1 MIVQWLA
8 RGLKGLALLAVGLI
22 LLVAAAAAA
31 FWWWAGT
38 EGSLAWTLRQLGRWQ
53 PVQAEGVRGSLRSG
67 LYLDRLRWQ
76 QDGLQVDAREVRLE
90 WKPLALFTGGL
101 QLDELRARSVRV
113 EDRRPPEPAAAPTS
127 LALPVRPAIDDL
139 QIGTIEWVTPASS
152 VVANDLVAHYS
163 FNGVQHQ
170 FQVDQVRWQSG
181 TYRGRVSV
189 GAHGALHVNASVE
202 GRFPA
207 AVPGSAGAL
216 PLDFSVSLLGPL
228 TDMQAEGRLQVGTG
242 SPAAGTRA
250 TATARLTPW
259 AAQPVPQAQ
268 GDFQQLDLHALW
280 NQAPRTSL
288 SGQLR
293 VQPAGTATWALTAD
307 VANETPG
314 PWDRGRLPV
323 GKIKA
328 QGEWRA
334 SGEALVRH
342 LRAQVGGG
350 EVQAQGQWRR
360 SGGWELQ
367 GRLDGVDPARV
378 YSAMAPV
385 PVSGRADL
393 EGQGQTVAFEVK
405 LKAAAA
411 PRGQRGTGAAGTL
424 QALELREAS
433 ARGRWDGALLAL
445 PAFDVQTADAR
456 LRGSLQ
462 VRPKELAGDGQ
473 VTLEAPGLQATADG
487 RLAAASGGGKLQLR
501 VPDIDR
507 ALRWAR
513 QLPEVG
519 QLLVGV
525 AASGRGE
532 ARAAWQGGWRDPAV
546 QARIELPVIDG
557 PAPPATSGARPGPAW
572 SVRDAAVNVD
582 GRLSDARVQGRA
594 RAEFGQRRVA
604 LELAG
609 QGGRRGERPQAWQG
623 QLRALRLTA
632 TDPGLGSGPWTVTL
646 QEPVSLRWAGGNL
659 DAGAGR
665 ALLLP
670 PAGAQRAAAGSPAVL
685 AWEPLHWGGG
695 ELRTAGRLTGIP
707 MAWLE
712 LLGGPQLAASALSG
726 DLVFDAHWDASL
738 GASPR
743 VSASLVRTGGDVSV
757 LAEGVD
763 GGSTRL
769 PAGVREARISLRSD
783 GEAIRLALRWD
794 SERAGVAQG
803 ELASRLERGGA
814 AGWFWPETAALDGSL
829 QAQLPRIGVWSL
841 LAPPGWRLRGA
852 LAANIAVAGTRADP
866 QLSGTIVADD
876 LALRSVVDGVELR
889 GGRLRA
895 RLDGQRLV
903 IDEFMLHGAQAAGG
917 DGGTLMATGEG
928 AWTRD
933 GPQARLAVRL
943 DRLRGSIRSDRQLT
957 VSGELAASVD
967 AAATELTGRLK
978 VDSARIVV
986 PEESAPQLGDDVVV
1000 RGAATRPTRTQ
1011 ARAAEPQRTDDGRR
1025 LRLDIALDLGND
1037 FRVQGHGIAT
1047 RLRGTLQ
1054 VAGQSLT
1061 APRVTG
1067 TIRTVGGEYRAYG
1080 QWLDIERGVL
1090 RFTGAVD
1097 NPSLDILAIRPNM
1110 LQRVGVQIT
1119 GNVLNPY
1126 VRLHAEPDLPDAE
1139 KLSWLVLGRPSASG
1153 GAEAALVQQAA
1164 LALLASRS
1172 GQGGGKG
1179 IAGSL
1184 GLDQVSFSR
1193 DAAEGPAVTLGK
1205 RLGRNF
1211 YAAYERS
1218 LSGAL
1223 GTLYIF
1229 YDLTRRI
1236 TVRAEAG
1243 ERTAVDLIFTFTAK

>member
-1 MIVQWLA
+1 MIGHWLA
-8 RGLKGLALLAVGLI
+8 RGLKALTLLALGLI
-22 LLVAAAAAA
+22 LFAVAAAAA

-67 LYLDRLRWQ
+67 LSVDRLRWQ

-90 WKPLALFTGGL
+90 WKPLALFTGDL

-113 EDRRPPEPAAAPTS
+113 EDRRPPEPSAAPTS
-127 LALPVRPAIDDL
+127 LALPVQPAIDDL
-139 QIGTIEWVTPASS
+139 QVGTIEWVTPGSS

-163 FNGVQHQ
+163 FNGAQHQ
-170 FQVDQVRWQSG
+170 LQVDKVRWQSG
-181 TYRGRVSV
+181 TYRGRASV
-189 GAHGALHVNASVE
+189 GAHGALHVNAVLE

-207 AVPGSAGAL
+207 AVPGSADAL

-228 TDMQAEGRLQVGTG
+228 ADMQARGRLQVGTG

-268 GDFQQLDLHALW
+268 GEFRQLDLHALSE
-280 NQAPRTSL
+280 QAPRTSL
-288 SGQLR
+288 SGQVR
-293 VQPAGTATWALTAD
+293 VEPAGTATWALTAD
-307 VANETPG
+307 LANENPG
-314 PWDRGRLPV
+314 PWDQGRLPL
-323 GKIKA
+323 GKVSA
-328 QGEWRA
+328 QGEWRD

-342 LRAQVGGG
+342 LHAQVGGG
-350 EVQAQGQWRR
+350 DVQAKGQWRR
-360 SGGWELQ
+360 TGGWEVQ

-378 YSAMAPV
+378 YSALAPL

-393 EGQGQTVAFEVK
+393 EGEGQAVDFALDLE
-405 LKAAAA
+405 AA
-411 PRGQRGTGAAGTL
+411 PATRGRRRPGATGAL
-424 QALELREAS
+424 QALELREAT

-462 VRPKELAGDGQ
+462 VRIKELAGSGQ
-473 VTLEAPGLQATADG
+473 ATLEAPGLQATADG

-501 VPDIDR
+501 VSDIDR

-519 QLLVGV
+519 EALAGV

-532 ARAAWQGGWRDPAV
+532 LRAAWQGGWRDPAV

-557 PAPPATSGARPGPAW
+557 PAPATPGAQPGPAW
-572 SVRDAAVNVD
+572 SVREAVVNVD

-609 QGGRRGERPQAWQG
+609 QGGRRGERPQAWQA
-623 QLRALRLTA
+623 QLRELRLTA
-632 TDPGLGSGPWTVTL
+632 TDPALGSGPWTLTL

-670 PAGAQRAAAGSPAVL
+670 PAGGQRAAPGTPAVL
-685 AWEPLHWGGG
+685 AWEPMHWGGG

-726 DLVFDAHWDASL
+726 DLVFDAQWDAAL
-738 GASPR
+738 GAVPR
-743 VSASLVRTGGDVSV
+743 VRASLVRSRGDVTV
-757 LAEGVD
+757 LAEGA
-763 GGSTRL
+763 GGASMRL
-769 PAGVREARISLRSD
+769 PAGVREARISLESE
-783 GEAIRLALRWD
+783 GEAIRLALRWE

-814 AGWFWPETAALDGSL
+814 AGWYWPQTAALDGSL

-841 LAPPGWRLRGA
+841 LAPPGWRLRGS

-866 QLSGTIVADD
+866 KLSGTIVADD
-876 LALRSVVDGVELR
+876 LALRSVVDGVELS

-895 RLDGQRLV
+895 RLDGQRLL
-903 IDEFMLHGAQAAGG
+903 IDEFMLHGAQAAAG
-917 DGGTLMATGEG
+917 DGGTLVATGEG
-928 AWTRD
+928 AWTAD
-933 GPQARLAVRL
+933 GPQARLSVRL
-943 DRLRGSIRSDRQLT
+943 DDLRGSIRSDRQLT
-957 VSGELAASVD
+957 VSGELSARVD
-967 AAATELTGRLK
+967 ARSTELTGRLT
-978 VDSARIVV
+978 VDSARIVL
-986 PEESAPQLGDDVVV
+986 PEETAPQLGDDVVV

-1011 ARAAEPQRTDDGRR
+1011 ARAAEPQRSGEGRR
-1025 LRLDIALDLGND
+1025 LRLDIALDLGDD

-1047 RLRGTLQ
+1047 RLSGTLQ
-1054 VAGQSLT
+1054 VSGQSLT

-1090 RFTGAVD
+1090 RFTGAFD

-1126 VRLHAEPDLPDAE
+1126 VRLYAEPDLPDAE
-1139 KLSWLVLGRPSASG
+1139 KLSWLVLGRASASG

-1184 GLDQVSFSR
+1184 GLDQLSFRR
-1193 DAAEGPAVTLGK
+1193 DGAEGPAVTLGK
-1205 RLGRNF
+1205 RLGRDF

-1223 GTLYIF
+1223 GTLFIF

-1236 TVRAEAG
+1236 TIRAEAG
-1243 ERTAVDLIFTFTAK
+1243 ERTAIDLIFTFTAK

>member
-1 MIVQWLA
+1 MIVHWLA
-8 RGLKGLALLAVGLI
+8 RGLKGLALLVVGLV

-67 LYLDRLRWQ
+67 LYMDRLRWE

-90 WKPLALFTGGL
+90 WKPLVLFTGGL

-113 EDRRPPEPAAAPTS
+113 EDRRPPKPSAAPTS
-127 LALPVRPAIDDL
+127 LALPIRPAIDDL
-139 QIGTIEWVTPASS
+139 QVGTIEWVTPASS

-170 FQVDQVRWQSG
+170 LQVDKVRWQSG
-181 TYRGRVSV
+181 TYRGRASV
-189 GAHGALHVNASVE
+189 GADGALHVNASLE

-207 AVPGSAGAL
+207 AVPGSADEL

-228 TDMQAEGRLQVGTG
+228 ADMQAKGRLQVGTG
-242 SPAAGTRA
+242 SAAAGTRA
-250 TATARLTPW
+250 TATARLMPW

-268 GDFQQLDLHALW
+268 GEFQQLDLHALW
-280 NQAPRTSL
+280 GQAPRTSL
-288 SGQLR
+288 SGQVR

-307 VANETPG
+307 LANANPG
-314 PWDRGRLPV
+314 PWDEGRLPL
-323 GKIKA
+323 GKVSA
-328 QGEWRA
+328 QGEWRD

-342 LRAQVGGG
+342 LHGQVGGG
-350 EVQAQGQWRR
+350 DVQAKGQWRR
-360 SGGWELQ
+360 TGGWEVQ

-378 YSAMAPV
+378 YSALAPV

-393 EGQGQTVAFEVK
+393 EGEGESVAFAVDLE
-405 LKAAAA
+405 AA
-411 PRGQRGTGAAGTL
+411 PAPRDRRRAGAAGTL
-424 QALELREAS
+424 QALELREAT

-445 PAFDVQTADAR
+445 PDFDVRTADAQ
-456 LRGSLQ
+456 LSGSLE
-462 VRPKELAGDGQ
+462 VRPKDLAGSGQ
-473 VTLEAPGLQATADG
+473 VTLEAPGLRATADG

-501 VPDIDR
+501 VPDIGR
-507 ALRWAR
+507 ALRWAS

-519 QLLVGV
+519 EALAGV
-525 AASGRGE
+525 AASGRAE

-546 QARIELPVIDG
+546 QARIELPVVDG
-557 PAPPATSGARPGPAW
+557 PAPPSTAGAQPGPAW
-572 SVRDAAVNVD
+572 SVRDAVVDVD
-582 GRLSDARVQGRA
+582 GRLSGARVEGRA

-609 QGGRRGERPQAWQG
+609 QGGRRGERPQAWQA
-623 QLRALRLTA
+623 QLRELRLTA
-632 TDPGLGSGPWTVTL
+632 TDPALGSGPWTLTL
-646 QEPVSLRWAGGNL
+646 QEPVALRWAGGNL
-659 DAGAGR
+659 DAGDGR

-670 PAGAQRAAAGSPAVL
+670 PAGAQRAAAGRPAVL
-685 AWEPLHWGGG
+685 ALEPLHWGGG

-726 DLVFDAHWDASL
+726 DLVFDAQWDASL
-738 GASPR
+738 GATPR

-757 LAEGVD
+757 LAEGLD

-769 PAGVREARISLRSD
+769 PAGVREARISLQTE
-783 GEAIRLALRWD
+783 GEAIKLALRWD

-814 AGWFWPETAALDGSL
+814 AGWYWPQAAPLDGSL
-829 QAQLPRIGVWSL
+829 RAQLPRIGVWSL
-841 LAPPGWRLRGA
+841 LAPPGWRLRGS
-852 LAANIAVAGTRADP
+852 LAANVAVAGTRADP

-876 LALRSVVDGVELR
+876 LALRSVVDGVELS

-895 RLDGQRLV
+895 RLDGRRLI
-903 IDEFMLHGAQAAGG
+903 IDEFMLHGAQGSGG
-917 DGGTLMATGEG
+917 DGGTLVATGEG
-928 AWTRD
+928 TWTAD
-933 GPQARLAVRL
+933 GPQARLSVRV
-943 DRLRGSIRSDRQLT
+943 DDLRGSIRSDRQLT
-957 VSGELAASVD
+957 VSGELSARVD
-967 AAATELTGRLK
+967 ARSTELTGRLT
-978 VDSARIVV
+978 VDSARIVL
-986 PEESAPQLGDDVVV
+986 PEETAPQLGDDVVV

-1011 ARAAEPQRTDDGRR
+1011 ARAAEPQRTTDGRR
-1025 LRLDIALDLGND
+1025 LRLDIALDLGDD
-1037 FRVQGHGIAT
+1037 FRVQGHGIDT
-1047 RLRGTLQ
+1047 RLSGTLQ
-1054 VAGQSLT
+1054 VSGQSLT

-1126 VRLHAEPDLPDAE
+1126 VRLYAEPDLPDAE

-1184 GLDQVSFSR
+1184 GLDQLSFRR
-1193 DAAEGPAVTLGK
+1193 DGAEGPAVTLGK

-1223 GTLYIF
+1223 GTLFIF
-1229 YDLTRRI
+1229 YDLTRRLTI
-1236 TVRAEAG
+1236 RAEAG
-1243 ERTAVDLIFTFTAK
+1243 ERTAIDLIFTFTAK